1 MEKSRLGISVGV
13 VAAVVYLAGL
23 LDGFV
28 LLLVAAF
35 YVLFCEQNEWLRK
48 SADKAVIL
56 YLAFAVIGF
65 VLGLIGDVFGVVFDF
80 IRWVTSFVTGYS
92 GSLFS
97 FSLTGLL
104 RDLVYFVRGVLFL
117 ILALLA
123 FKQKTISFGPL
134 DRAIDKQLS

>member
-1 MEKSRLGISVGV
+1 MEKSRLGISVGI
-13 VAAVVYLAGL
+13 VAAIVYLAGL

-48 SADKAVIL
+48 SAVKAVIL
-56 YLAFAVIGF
+56 YLAFAVVGLA
-65 VLGLIGDVFGVVFDF
+65 LGLIGDVFGAAFDF
-80 IRWVTSFVTGYS
+80 IRWVTSFITGYS
-92 GSLFS
+92 VSLFS

-117 ILALLA
+117 VLALLA

-134 DRAIDKQLS
+134 DRAIDKQMS

>member
-13 VAAVVYLAGL
+13 VAAIVYLAGL

-48 SADKAVIL
+48 SAVKAVIL
-56 YLAFAVIGF
+56 YLAFAVISL

>member
-48 SADKAVIL
+48 SAVKAVIL
-56 YLAFAVIGF
+56 YLAFAVISL

>member
-48 SADKAVIL
+48 SAVKAVIL
-56 YLAFAVIGF
+56 YLAFAVIGL
-65 VLGLIGDVFGVVFDF
+65 VLGVIGDVFGVVFDF

-104 RDLVYFVRGVLFL
+104 CDLVYFVRGVLFL